1 MAGRNKIS
9 FVHRAVSLLLV
20 AVLVSTAL
28 ADFGASRPACGTHAC
43 CIRQNHCS
51 MNQGSFRFAQCDR
64 DRQLVPNDA
73 LAILTASLR
82 TAALVRFA
90 AEGGGETPTALRGI
104 ARMLDRPPNA

>member
-1 MAGRNKIS
+1 M
-9 FVHRAVSLLLV
+9 HRAVSLLLV

-28 ADFGASRPACGTHAC
+28 ADFRAGRSACGTHAC

-73 LAILTASLR
+73 LAILTVSLR
-82 TAALVRFA
+82 TDGLVRCA
-90 AEGGGETPTALRGI
+90 AEGGGATPAALRGI
-104 ARMLDRPPNA
+104 AQMLDRPPNV